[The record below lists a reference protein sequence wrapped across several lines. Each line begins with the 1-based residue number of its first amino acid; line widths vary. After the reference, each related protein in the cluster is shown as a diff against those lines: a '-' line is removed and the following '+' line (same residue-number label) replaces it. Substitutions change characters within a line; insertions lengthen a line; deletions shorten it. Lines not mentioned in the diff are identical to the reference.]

1 MLDDFVIVG
10 IVMALTQLIKLWMRK
25 RMDLVLARQL
35 TPLVVL
41 VLAAGLNVINAAV
54 FGMGQVATI
63 DAVSEGLKLGAIA
76 GGIYSMGRA
85 ALRMP

>member
-10 IVMALTQLIKLWMRK
+10 IVMALTQLIKLWLRK
-25 RMDLVLARQL
+25 HMDLMLVRQL
-35 TPLVVL
+35 TPLIVL
-41 VLAAGLNVINAAV
+41 FLAAGLNTLNAVI
-54 FGMGQVATI
+54 FGMGQVALI